1 MPDVNDK
8 APEFSLPTGDG
19 SILSSSDFRGRPL
32 VLYFYPKDSTPGCTQ
47 QAIGFTALLPEF
59 EKEGAAVVGVS
70 RDSVK
75 RHSNFAAKNG
85 IAFPLLSDEAG
96 ELCEAYGV
104 WVEKNLYGR
113 KYMGIERSTFL
124 IDGEGVIRRVW
135 RKVKVKGHAEE
146 VLEAVKSLN
155 Q

>member
-8 APEFSLPTGDG
+8 APDFSLPTGDG
-19 SILSSSDFRGRPL
+19 RTLSMSDFKGRPL

-59 EKEGAAVVGVS
+59 EKAGAAVVGVS

-75 RHSNFAAKNG
+75 RHSNFAEKHG

-124 IDGEGVIRRVW
+124 IDGESVIRRVW

-146 VLEAVKSLN
+146 VLDAVKSLG

>member
-1 MPDVNDK
+1 K
-8 APEFSLPTGDG
+8 APEFSLPTGAG
-19 SILSSSDFRGRPL
+19 SILSSSDFRARPL
-32 VLYFYPKDSTPGCTQ
+32 ALYFYPKDSTPGCTQ

-155 Q
+155 